1 MSQTGTVVYPLF
13 LLILHTFSSPVPRP
27 DLRLCLDV
35 VNTYVLESST
45 PGSWLG

>member
-27 DLRLCLDV
+27 DLCLCLDV
-35 VNTYVLESST
+35 VNAYVLMLST
-45 PGSWLG
+45 PMS